1 VEEEL
6 VVLVLLVEE
15 EEDGMSV
22 EELDAIVVVDAAWFV
37 AIAVEVRD
45 VLLAW
50 ERDVSNADTVE
61 A

>member
-37 AIAVEVRD
+37 AIAVEVPD

-50 ERDVSNADTVE
+50 ERGVSNADTVE